1 MILSDNRSTCLYFQV
16 EKGADVI
23 ISANIVGIV
32 ILKELVGNIITDTFQ
47 KACRE
52 YHNCIQK
59 GGIS

>member
-23 ISANIVGIV
+23 ISADIVGIV

-52 YHNCIQK
+52 YHN
-59 GGIS
+59 